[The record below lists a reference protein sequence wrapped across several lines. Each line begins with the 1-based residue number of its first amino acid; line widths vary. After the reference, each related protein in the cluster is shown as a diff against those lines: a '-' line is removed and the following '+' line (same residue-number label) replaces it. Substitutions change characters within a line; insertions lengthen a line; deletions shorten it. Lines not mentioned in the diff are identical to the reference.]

1 MEERD
6 FRKGCGFLKQ
16 KKEIYQPFLLF
27 FCYKNPYSFLDLIL
41 WVLKITLRIFSIIGQ
56 KFQVIFNT
64 CKNNEDIIRSAM
76 GQQRRQVCGF
86 LFAHWDASDCFYDGL
101 MPQTFLEL
109 SDFQSSKN
117 VL

>member
-1 MEERD
+1 
-6 FRKGCGFLKQ
+6 
-16 KKEIYQPFLLF
+16 
-27 FCYKNPYSFLDLIL
+27 LDLIL

-64 CKNNEDIIRSAM
+64 YKNNEKIIPSAM

-86 LFAHWDASDCFYDGL
+86 LFAYWGVSDCFCDGL
-101 MPQTFLEL
+101 MPQSFLEL
-109 SDFQSSKN
+109 YGFQLLKN